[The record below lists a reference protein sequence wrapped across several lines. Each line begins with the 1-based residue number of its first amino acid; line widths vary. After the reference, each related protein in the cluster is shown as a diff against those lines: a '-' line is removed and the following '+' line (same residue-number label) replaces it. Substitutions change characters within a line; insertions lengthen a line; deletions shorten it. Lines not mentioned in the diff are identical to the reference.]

1 MNNEMILIVLL
12 CVCAGLAVELTG
24 LRAWRMLA
32 LNAVK
37 VDARLLRFAQAV
49 GDDLRP
55 LQDALEK
62 ILSADETE
70 MDTLMRKLE
79 RDYPAMVAAVFAGE
93 EAEAWLLRLMAAE
106 IVTEYI

>member
-1 MNNEMILIVLL
+1 MVDIADQIDGIAE
-12 CVCAGLAVELTG
+12 G
-24 LRAWRMLA
+24 LRVASGVLRDTA

-70 MDTLMRKLE
+70 MDTLMRKVE

>member
-1 MNNEMILIVLL
+1 MDIPCQIDGITE
-12 CVCAGLAVELTG
+12 G
-24 LRAWRMLA
+24 LRLA
-32 LNAVK
+32 EALLHGTEVNAVK